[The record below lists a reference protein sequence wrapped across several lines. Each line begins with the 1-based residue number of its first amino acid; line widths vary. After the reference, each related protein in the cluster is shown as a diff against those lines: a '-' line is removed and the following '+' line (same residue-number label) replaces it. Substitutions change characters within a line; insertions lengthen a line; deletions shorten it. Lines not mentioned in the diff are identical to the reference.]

1 MGKTNRVI
9 ASFAVYLYFAILSG
23 CTSLSINVRDFPSKT
38 KFVADIPVSSRA
50 VSHAEQNISAPDYF
64 STTVIIAGFLN
75 TSSETDKKENG
86 FERQNIPLTKH
97 FAPAI
102 HYGIIE
108 DKRVQG
114 NRPTKMGAGVIIEIS
129 DDRVV
134 ILTNNHVQANV
145 DKLTATLYDGRE
157 YPATVLWASR
167 DSDFDVAFLEIRKRN
182 PPDPAE
188 SFTAAKLGDSD
199 SASAGDRYLMIGHP
213 YGLFYS
219 AHYGNLAQMRYSFFA
234 EKDAIL
240 QMNMNIYPGNSG
252 SPLFNKH
259 GLVDGLVFATRT
271 EKNGQIMAIGY
282 AIPIN
287 PIKEKFKEIR
297 RKNK

>member
-1 MGKTNRVI
+1 MGITNRVA
-9 ASFAVYLYFAILSG
+9 ASFVAYLCLIVLSG
-23 CTSLSINVRDFPSKT
+23 CTSLSINVRDFPSPT
-38 KFVADIPVSSRA
+38 KSVVAMPASSRA
-50 VSHAEQNISAPDYF
+50 ISHTEQNISAPDYF
-64 STTVIIAGFLN
+64 PATVIIAGFLN
-75 TSSETDKKENG
+75 TSSETDKQENSL
-86 FERQNIPLTKH
+86 ERRNMPMTKH
-97 FAPAI
+97 LTPAI
-102 HYGIIE
+102 HYDIIE

-114 NRPTKMGAGVIIEIS
+114 NRPTKMGVGVIIEIS

-134 ILTNNHVQANV
+134 ILTNNHVRANV
-145 DKLTATLYDGRE
+145 DKLTATLFDGRE
-157 YPATVLWASR
+157 YPAAVLWASR

-182 PPDPAE
+182 PADPAE

-199 SASAGDRYLMIGHP
+199 LTSAGDRYLMIGHP

-234 EKDAIL
+234 ENDAIL
-240 QMNMNIYPGNSG
+240 QMNMNIFPGNSG

-271 EKNGQIMAIGY
+271 EKNGQIMAIGW

-297 RKNK
+297 MKK